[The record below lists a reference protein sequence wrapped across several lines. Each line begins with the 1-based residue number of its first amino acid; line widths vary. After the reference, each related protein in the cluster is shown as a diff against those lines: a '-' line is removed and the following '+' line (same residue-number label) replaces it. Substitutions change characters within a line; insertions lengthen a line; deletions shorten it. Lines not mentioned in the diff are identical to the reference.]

1 MHSIGRIIKATVPF
15 IAAIGVNAVPFDAL
29 DRLALAKRQES
40 KMSGLSDFDI
50 LQL

>member
-1 MHSIGRIIKATVPF
+1 MYSISQIIKVAIPF
-15 IAAIGVNAVPFDAL
+15 VAAIGVNAVPFDTL

-40 KMSGLSDFDI
+40 IESGLSDFDI